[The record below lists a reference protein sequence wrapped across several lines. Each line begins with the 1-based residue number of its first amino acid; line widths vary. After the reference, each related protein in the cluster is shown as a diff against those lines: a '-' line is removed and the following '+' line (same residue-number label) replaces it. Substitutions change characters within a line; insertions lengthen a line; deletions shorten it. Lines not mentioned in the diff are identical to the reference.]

1 MLWFHPVWWITWLQW
16 REGAS
21 SESFLHSPPPQHVT
35 FPPILYSNN
44 PGWWNDSLWGIRKGH
59 LCSLAWRDHKRSS
72 CLSACPGQD
81 GDAVADRFL
90 SNKFLKTSA
99 TSQGMLSHNI
109 STSLHMSLLPVK
121 TINSCPISSKHR
133 KQILFFF
140 PLGFWMNVFLTTSVT
155 SEKHQGISS
164 SQRFFPVTIALTSK
178 HSWILFLK
186 KIRILLRIL
195 FLVLFQWMCL
205 HTVSSFAADSW
216 CGCLQSPFKLLWLSM
231 SVSPTENRFQGQ
243 NSHCFQRKQYFP
255 LHQNCN
261 SPKLHSYRNHKTAPP
276 TPSLSSLKVTLEM
289 RLKQHRNKTGH
300 LHFILHKQ

>member
-1 MLWFHPVWWITWLQW
+1 
-16 REGAS
+16 
-21 SESFLHSPPPQHVT
+21 
-35 FPPILYSNN
+35 
-44 PGWWNDSLWGIRKGH
+44 
-59 LCSLAWRDHKRSS
+59 
-72 CLSACPGQD
+72 
-81 GDAVADRFL
+81 
-90 SNKFLKTSA
+90 
-99 TSQGMLSHNI
+99 
-109 STSLHMSLLPVK
+109 
-121 TINSCPISSKHR
+121 
-133 KQILFFF
+133 
-140 PLGFWMNVFLTTSVT
+140 MNVFLTTSVT

-164 SQRFFPVTIALTSK
+164 SQRFFPVTIDLTSK

-276 TPSLSSLKVTLEM
+276 TPSLSFLKVTLEM
-289 RLKQHRNKTGH
+289 RLKRNRNKTGH
-300 LHFILHKQ
+300 FFTSSNHKPLHREQQSQLPHRHNWNYKSQLRSI